1 MTTFKPARLAV
12 LALLGVMALGST
24 ACAYDDYGDH
34 HRRGGHDRGDHGPRG
49 DRDRDHGRDHGGRGD
64 HRGGH

>member
-1 MTTFKPARLAV
+1 MTHFKPGKLAILAV
-12 LALLGVMALGST
+12 LGALALGSA

-34 HRRGGHDRGDHGPRG
+34 HHRGGHDRGSHGGRG
-49 DRDRDHGRDHGGRGD
+49 DHGRGDHDGRGD

>member
-1 MTTFKPARLAV
+1 MTTFKPARLAI
-12 LALLGVMALGST
+12 LAAIGGLALGSA

-34 HRRGGHDRGDHGPRG
+34 HHRGGHDRGEHGGRG
-49 DRDRDHGRDHGGRGD
+49 GHDRDHDGHGD

>member
-1 MTTFKPARLAV
+1 MTNFKPARLAV
-12 LALLGVMALGST
+12 LALLGVMALGSA

-34 HRRGGHDRGDHGPRG
+34 HHRGHDRGGHGPRG
-49 DRDRDHGRDHGGRGD
+49 DHGRDHDGRGD

>member
-12 LALLGVMALGST
+12 IALLGVMAIGST
-24 ACAYDDYGDH
+24 ACAYDDYRDH
-34 HRRGGHDRGDHGPRG
+34 HRGHDRGGHGPRG
-49 DRDRDHGRDHGGRGD
+49 DRDHGRDHDGHGD

>member
-1 MTTFKPARLAV
+1 MTTFKPGKLAILAV
-12 LALLGVMALGST
+12 LGALALGSA

-34 HRRGGHDRGDHGPRG
+34 HHRGGRDRGDHGPRG
-49 DRDRDHGRDHGGRGD
+49 GHGHGDRDGRGE